1 MSKQSSSLNPDNI
14 VAFIGD
20 VFTRR
25 GDEEYL
31 GEAVTMAQHMLQ
43 GATIAEANNK
53 SDEVIAGVLLHDIGH
68 FISEFGT
75 FSMADTEDRHHE
87 VSGAEILAPFFPAVI
102 TECVRHHVAAK
113 RYLCATKPTYF
124 GKLSPASVH
133 SLNLQGGPM
142 NDEEVAE
149 FANNPYLD
157 EIIQVRYLDEAGKEA
172 DMQTRDYDH
181 FMPMLQRLVDSV
193 R

>member
-1 MSKQSSSLNPDNI
+1 MNSLDPSLDHDNI

-20 VFTRR
+20 IFTRC
-25 GDEEYL
+25 GGEEYL
-31 GEAVTMAQHMLQ
+31 GEAITMAQHMLQ

-75 FSMADTEDRHHE
+75 FSMADTEDRYHE
-87 VSGAEILAPFFPAVI
+87 VSGAEILDPFFPPVI

-113 RYLCATKPTYF
+113 RYLCATKSTYF

-133 SLNLQGGPM
+133 SLSLQGGPM
-142 NDEEVAE
+142 NDAEVAE
-149 FANNPYLD
+149 FASNPYLR
-157 EIIQVRYLDEAGKEA
+157 EIIQVRYLDEAGKDA
-172 DMQTRDYDH
+172 DMQTRDYAH
-181 FMPMLQRLVDSV
+181 FAPMLQRLVDSA